1 MNAAT
6 PDPASTP
13 ELPGTPGELKRVLEA
28 VLLSAKEPLS
38 LGELRKVFD
47 DRIGADM
54 LRVLLDEL
62 RAEWDAGSL
71 ELLQV
76 ASGWRFRTRAEFMP
90 YLERL
95 NPEKP
100 PRYSRAVLETLAIIA
115 YRQPVTRG
123 DIEDIR
129 GVTVATQVIRVLE
142 ERGWVDVVGHR
153 DTPGGRRCWRR
164 PGNSSTTWVCA
175 VSPSCRPSNI
185 SIPPWTSMMP
195 TRNRRPP
202 ADPSPQPRPA
212 RSAAAGRRPS
222 AAMPDPSGTV
232 GGPGEPAR
240 GGQRDSSR
248 RTRHQ
253 EVAGKPERL
262 HKLLAQSGIGSR
274 REMEELIAAGRISIN
289 GETASLGQT
298 ASAGDR
304 VKVNGKLVQLRF
316 SDRLPRVIL
325 YHKPEGEIVSRNDPE
340 HRPNVFTSMPRISAG
355 RWVAVGRLDFNTSG
369 LLLLTTSGDLANRL
383 MHPRYQLVRE
393 YAVRILGE
401 LTEEVRRRLLDG
413 IDLDDGPAQFAS
425 FQEAGGEGANRW
437 YRVSLHEGR
446 NREVRR
452 MFEAVGVVVSRLMRV
467 RYGPFALPPGLKRGQ
482 VLELSEA
489 DVKKL
494 LADFG
499 MANPEAGRAPRRP
512 RER

>member
-1 MNAAT
+1 
-6 PDPASTP
+6 
-13 ELPGTPGELKRVLEA
+13 
-28 VLLSAKEPLS
+28 
-38 LGELRKVFD
+38 
-47 DRIGADM
+47 
-54 LRVLLDEL
+54 
-62 RAEWDAGSL
+62 
-71 ELLQV
+71 
-76 ASGWRFRTRAEFMP
+76 
-90 YLERL
+90 
-95 NPEKP
+95 
-100 PRYSRAVLETLAIIA
+100 
-115 YRQPVTRG
+115 
-123 DIEDIR
+123 
-129 GVTVATQVIRVLE
+129 
-142 ERGWVDVVGHR
+142 
-153 DTPGGRRCWRR
+153 
-164 PGNSSTTWVCA
+164 
-175 VSPSCRPSNI
+175 
-185 SIPPWTSMMP
+185 
-195 TRNRRPP
+195 
-202 ADPSPQPRPA
+202 
-212 RSAAAGRRPS
+212 
-222 AAMPDPSGTV
+222 MPDSSGTV
-232 GGPGEPAR
+232 GGPGKPAR

-289 GETASLGQT
+289 GETASVGQT

-355 RWVAVGRLDFNTSG
+355 RWVAIGRLDFNTSG

-467 RYGPFALPPGLKRGQ
+467 RYGPFTLPPGLKRGQ

>member
-1 MNAAT
+1 
-6 PDPASTP
+6 
-13 ELPGTPGELKRVLEA
+13 
-28 VLLSAKEPLS
+28 
-38 LGELRKVFD
+38 
-47 DRIGADM
+47 
-54 LRVLLDEL
+54 
-62 RAEWDAGSL
+62 
-71 ELLQV
+71 
-76 ASGWRFRTRAEFMP
+76 
-90 YLERL
+90 
-95 NPEKP
+95 
-100 PRYSRAVLETLAIIA
+100 
-115 YRQPVTRG
+115 
-123 DIEDIR
+123 
-129 GVTVATQVIRVLE
+129 
-142 ERGWVDVVGHR
+142 
-153 DTPGGRRCWRR
+153 
-164 PGNSSTTWVCA
+164 
-175 VSPSCRPSNI
+175 
-185 SIPPWTSMMP
+185 MMP
-195 TRNRRPP
+195 TSNRRPP

-222 AAMPDPSGTV
+222 AAVPDSSGTV

-274 REMEELIAAGRISIN
+274 REMEELIAAGRISLN
-289 GETASLGQT
+289 GETASVGQT